1 MLTACTV
8 ATYGQAIEAKEVIRN
23 LLVDGKAGANAI
35 NPSPYAS
42 RSALNIFLLL
52 ISSIG
57 TESMSDPVM
66 SEVLRI
72 ERQFMNVTGSVSKQ
86 SNSSPF
92 YRSFPAGS

>member
-1 MLTACTV
+1 M
-8 ATYGQAIEAKEVIRN
+8 IRN
-23 LLVDGKAGANAI
+23 LFVDGKAGANAI

-72 ERQFMNVTGSVSKQ
+72 ERQFMNVTGSVSKAVE
-86 SNSSPF
+86 F
-92 YRSFPAGS
+92 FPAGS